1 MRACAPVPL
10 RKSYGNRQI
19 RQVEFLCGIPERSS
33 PWVRVEAHI
42 PVMQCEIINDKKKDS
57 RGQATRYRGAVTYID
72 SNERRRHS
80 ANLVTR
86 PQVEEVT
93 EPFLQPHPQGRA
105 KRNSRNGNKCG
116 RQKETTKKEK
126 EARVEQRSKDRKGE
140 EGRKRK
146 SRKAEWC
153 ESRFRSSFFCF
164 FSCCHWV
171 SQLRSG
177 TKLLQGA
184 LIIPYSDDDD
194 AAIATDL
201 RSDCGKKKKKKTY
214 NLQAALG
221 APVASVL
228 QAEP

>member
-1 MRACAPVPL
+1 M
-10 RKSYGNRQI
+10 
-19 RQVEFLCGIPERSS
+19 
-33 PWVRVEAHI
+33 
-42 PVMQCEIINDKKKDS
+42 EINAGDKKK
-57 RGQATRYRGAVTYID
+57 Q
-72 SNERRRHS
+72 RRK
-80 ANLVTR
+80 
-86 PQVEEVT
+86 
-93 EPFLQPHPQGRA
+93 
-105 KRNSRNGNKCG
+105 KRKRELNR
-116 RQKETTKKEK
+116 
-126 EARVEQRSKDRKGE
+126 EARTEK
-140 EGRKRK
+140 GRKVARERVGK
-146 SRKAEWC
+146 PNGASLDFVLC
-153 ESRFRSSFFCF
+153 VLF